1 MKSLPLAAAAQCLC
15 ALLAAAAPPLA
26 LSQSQRTPDPA
37 DAQARVAPLRHR
49 SSLSSHRPTAQAAP
63 TEPGDWRA
71 ANDRV
76 HTLGGWRAY
85 AKEAQAPAAP
95 AAPAS
100 GARP

>member
-1 MKSLPLAAAAQCLC
+1 MKSLPLAAATRCLC
-15 ALLAAAAPPLA
+15 ALLLVAASPIAW
-26 LSQSQRTPDPA
+26 SQSPRPA
-37 DAQARVAPLRHR
+37 DAQARVAPLQHR

-63 TEPGDWRA
+63 IEPGDWRA

-76 HTLGGWRAY
+76 HTIGGWRAY